1 MVALILKCEYYHF
14 VEYLTPQ
21 QREHTMIDKALSL
34 FERLVIALE
43 TIAANQQ
50 ASSTVVQNVTSKAA
64 EKEAKKV
71 ADEIDEAQEKKT
83 STKAKTNT
91 KPSTRKAKAAE
102 PEDEPEPEE
111 EETKKTR
118 TRKSKAKGDDKL
130 DEKRDAIKE
139 IATLISED
147 DSDDAE
153 DMEDALDELLEKFD
167 VKKVADL
174 EDDQVAE
181 FYSELLEV
189 ANEWFELEEIK

>member
-1 MVALILKCEYYHF
+1 
-14 VEYLTPQ
+14 
-21 QREHTMIDKALSL
+21 MIDKALSL

-43 TIAANQQ
+43 TLVSNQQ
-50 ASSTVVQNVTSKAA
+50 ASSTVVKTVVEGSVKDAH
-64 EKEAKKV
+64 EKLAKKV
-71 ADEIDEAQEKKT
+71 ADEIDEAEEKKT
-83 STKAKTNT
+83 SSKAKTTT
-91 KPSTRKAKAAE
+91 KTSTRKAKAAE
-102 PEDEPEPEE
+102 PEDEPETEE
-111 EETKKTR
+111 EEPKKTR
-118 TRKSKAKGDDKL
+118 TRKSKSKGDDKL
-130 DEKRDAIKE
+130 DEKREAIKE

-167 VKKVADL
+167 VKKVTDL

>member
-1 MVALILKCEYYHF
+1 
-14 VEYLTPQ
+14 
-21 QREHTMIDKALSL
+21 MIDKALSL

-43 TIAANQQ
+43 TLATNQQ
-50 ASSTVVQNVTSKAA
+50 ASSTVVKEVTSKRPTEEDYQEAL
-64 EKEAKKV
+64 KEV
-71 ADEIDEAQEKKT
+71 GEEDLRSGDSKKT
-83 STKAKTNT
+83 STKAKSTT
-91 KPSTRKAKAAE
+91 KTSTRKSKAVE
-102 PEDEPEPEE
+102 PDDEPEPE

-118 TRKSKAKGDDKL
+118 TRKSKEKGDDKL